1 MALIRVHLLSGE
13 VVELQDSESVDQA
26 YSTVADAMRQGVEL
40 GGPTGGGTYVVIPGV
55 QILYAEVQ
63 P

>member
-1 MALIRVHLLSGE
+1 
-13 VVELQDSESVDQA
+13 
-26 YSTVADAMRQGVEL
+26 MRQGVEL